1 MPLLRR
7 FLGMLFLA
15 ILLSACFGGGPA
27 ELLDT
32 AQLEERQH
40 NPTHALELYQELL
53 EKHPHSK
60 QAEVAR
66 ERLKS
71 LQNQKTTNQ

>member
-1 MPLLRR
+1 MIFMRR
-7 FLGMLFLA
+7 FIA
-15 ILLSACFGGGPA
+15 ILLLAALFIACSGDPA

-40 NPTHALELYQELL
+40 NPAHAMELYEELL
-53 EKHPHSK
+53 AKHPHSE

-66 ERLKS
+66 RRLEVLRS
-71 LQNQKTTNQ
+71 QDQ